1 MNLPDIETVS
11 ASVHDAW
18 VQTKRAQ
25 GITTRKSET
34 GEELMVEYHELSEE
48 AKELDRNSVRAVYA
62 AIESLTK
69 EKRS

>member
-1 MNLPDIETVS
+1 MNLPDIETV
-11 ASVHDAW
+11 AKSVHDAW
-18 VQTKRAQ
+18 VKTKQAQ

-34 GEELMVEYHELSEE
+34 DEELMVEYDELSEE